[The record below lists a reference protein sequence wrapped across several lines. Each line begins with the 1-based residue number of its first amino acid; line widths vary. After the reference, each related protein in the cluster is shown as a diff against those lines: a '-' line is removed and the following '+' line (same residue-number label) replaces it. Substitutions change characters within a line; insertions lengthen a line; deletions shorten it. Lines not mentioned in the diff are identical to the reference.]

1 MQRVAIVILVFLAVV
16 SSCSRT
22 KSDNESDILNVK
34 SYPDSVFHTKKYYGM
49 FNLYTMQGEYE
60 CSPEKD
66 SIYIVVEENDTLIR
80 ITDHF
85 IKKRYIKKDIRKKGY
100 FKGRIF
106 DQDYDSVITFRL
118 LADGKWHTDYRMEFF
133 RKRNNHE
140 EDYYQISLIRESD
153 ILILYSNRESNIGP
167 PIDCYVL
174 TTDSLFMARVGGL
187 STRFT
192 NPIPDL
198 NKTVVKL
205 LNNTEIDNADTSD
218 REVLWGKSPDSC
230 FMSLTNDSKYYR
242 FINDMIFIPMILS
255 WYPFGE
261 IGKEQP
267 ESVRDTTSVSITELE
282 DRT

>member
-1 MQRVAIVILVFLAVV
+1 MQRVAIMILVFLAVV

-22 KSDNESDILNVK
+22 KSDNESDSLNVK
-34 SYPDSVFHTKKYYGM
+34 SYPDPVFHTKKYYGM

-85 IKKRYIKKDIRKKGY
+85 IKKRYIKNDVTKKRY

-118 LADGKWHTDYRMEFF
+118 LADGKWHTDYRIDFF
-133 RKRNNHE
+133 RKRNNHQ

-153 ILILYSNRESNIGP
+153 ILILYSDREMSTSLPLRCN
-167 PIDCYVL
+167 VL
-174 TTDSLFMARVGGL
+174 TTDSLFTASVKGYSYL
-187 STRFT
+187 SYRFS
-192 NPIPDL
+192 NL
-198 NKTVVKL
+198 NEIVVML
-205 LNNTEIDNADTSD
+205 LNNTKIDNADAWY
-218 REVLWGKSPDSC
+218 RQALWGKSPDSC
-230 FMSLTNDSKYYR
+230 FISLYKFSKTYELLNDA
-242 FINDMIFIPMILS
+242 IFIPMIFS

-267 ESVRDTTSVSITELE
+267 EIVPDTTSVSITELE